1 VRIVVHVRDEND
13 NTPHF
18 EGAHEGRPIVAAIP
32 ASASY
37 GDEVV
42 RLHVSSTIQS
52 TFLYNFIPRFSQA
65 TDADEGLNGEVRYH
79 ILQKPDDHDQK
90 KFDVHPITGQV
101 RGITSFT
108 RDAGKVFGFDVRA
121 RDRRGAADG
130 HSVIANVIV
139 SIFKFLSSSG
149 LGD

>member
-1 VRIVVHVRDEND
+1 VHFATN
-13 NTPHF
+13 
-18 EGAHEGRPIVAAIP
+18 
-32 ASASY
+32 
-37 GDEVV
+37 
-42 RLHVSSTIQS
+42 
-52 TFLYNFIPRFSQA
+52 FLIFPPKFAQA

-79 ILQKPDDHDQK
+79 ILQKPDDHEQK
-90 KFDVHPITGQV
+90 RFDVHPITGQV

-139 SIFKFLSSSG
+139 SILLISSR

>member
-1 VRIVVHVRDEND
+1 LL
-13 NTPHF
+13 T
-18 EGAHEGRPIVAAIP
+18 
-32 ASASY
+32 
-37 GDEVV
+37 
-42 RLHVSSTIQS
+42 
-52 TFLYNFIPRFSQA
+52 QA

-139 SIFKFLSSSG
+139 SIQFSHSLVSWW
-149 LGD
+149 LN